1 MLNKFTYQLE
11 LNALSQCTTK
21 SSLKAKIVAY
31 NYNSFG
37 LTSSAKIT
45 IVLPFYNRP
54 DKQDLVESKLLY
66 AELLQLAIQK
76 YVELYGT
83 SDLPMYAQYLH
94 QSKIKITL
102 KE

>member
-11 LNALSQCTTK
+11 LNTLNQCTTK
-21 SSLKAKIVAY
+21 SSLKAKIVEY

-54 DKQDLVESKLLY
+54 DKQDLIQSKLLY
-66 AELLQLAIQK
+66 AELLQLAILK
-76 YVELYGT
+76 YVELYDI
-83 SDLPMYAQYLH
+83 SELPLYAQYLH
-94 QSKIKITL
+94 KSKIKITL

>member
-11 LNALSQCTTK
+11 LNALNQCTTK
-21 SSLKAKIVAY
+21 ANFITKIREY
-31 NYNSFG
+31 NYNSFS
-37 LTSSAKIT
+37 LTSSAKI
-45 IVLPFYNRP
+45 IIILPFYNRP
-54 DKQDLVESKLLY
+54 DKQDLIESKLLY
-66 AELLQLAIQK
+66 AELLQLATQK
-76 YVELYGT
+76 YAELYSI